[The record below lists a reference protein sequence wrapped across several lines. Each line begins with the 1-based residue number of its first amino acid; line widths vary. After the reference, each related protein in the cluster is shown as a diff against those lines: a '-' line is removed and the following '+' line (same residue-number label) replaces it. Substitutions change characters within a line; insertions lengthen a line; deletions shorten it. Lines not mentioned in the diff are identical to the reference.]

1 LAVMTYRQA
10 LHDTLREE
18 LLRDENVLLMGEE
31 IGVFEGSYKI
41 TAGLLNE
48 FGPKRVVDTPI
59 AEEGFVG
66 AAIGAAMLGLRPV
79 VEIMTI
85 NFSILSLDQ
94 IVNHGAKIY
103 GMFGGQTPVPMVL
116 RTPGGGGQQLA
127 ATHSQNL
134 EVWYA
139 FVPGLKVVTPATP
152 ADARG
157 MLRTAIRDDDPV
169 IFIENL
175 ALYNTKGEVPDGD
188 YTIEFG
194 KATVTKEGSDITIVA
209 YSRMAV
215 VALDVANRLEKEGI
229 NAEVV
234 DVRSLRPL
242 DRETIVESVR
252 KTGRAVVMEE
262 DWLTYGVGAELA
274 ATIQEGAFDY
284 LDAPVRRVA
293 MSEVPLPYAKPLEVA
308 ALPNATHLID
318 VIHQTLEATGARR
331 QGGAVNA

>member
-1 LAVMTYRQA
+1 VAVMTYRQA

-18 LLRDENVLLMGEE
+18 LLRDQDVYLMGEE

-41 TAGLLNE
+41 TAGLLAE

-59 AEEGFVG
+59 SEEGFVG

-85 NFSILSLDQ
+85 NFSILALDQ
-94 IVNHGAKIY
+94 LVNHGAKIY

-139 FVPGLKVVTPATP
+139 HVPGFKVVTPATP

-157 MLRTAIRDDDPV
+157 MLRTAIRDNDPV

-175 ALYNTKGEVPDGD
+175 ALYNTKGQVPDGD
-188 YTIEFG
+188 YTTEFG
-194 KATVTKEGSDITIVA
+194 RAEVVKEGSDLTIIA
-209 YSRMAV
+209 YSRMAKI
-215 VALDVANRLEKEGI
+215 ALDVANRLQDEEGI
-229 NAEVV
+229 NAEVI
-234 DVRSLRPL
+234 DLRSLRPL
-242 DRETIVESVR
+242 DRDTMVASVR
-252 KTGRAVVMEE
+252 KTNRAVVLEE
-262 DWLTYGVGAELA
+262 DWLSYGVGAEVA

-293 MSEVPLPYAKPLEVA
+293 AAEVPLPYAKPMEVA
-308 ALPNATHLID
+308 ALPGASHLVK
-318 VIHQTLEATGARR
+318 VIHETLDAAGVRR
-331 QGGAVNA
+331 

>member
-1 LAVMTYRQA
+1 MAVMTYRQA

-18 LLRDENVLLMGEE
+18 LLRDENVYLMGEE

-41 TAGLLNE
+41 TAGLLAE

-59 AEEGFVG
+59 SEEGFVG

-85 NFSILSLDQ
+85 NFSILALDQ
-94 IVNHGAKIY
+94 LVNHGAKIY

-139 FVPGLKVVTPATP
+139 YVPGLKVVTPSTP

-188 YTIEFG
+188 YTTEIG
-194 KATVTKEGSDITIVA
+194 RAAVVKEGRDITIVA
-209 YSRMAV
+209 YSRMAKI
-215 VALDVANRLEKEGI
+215 ALELANRLEDEEGI
-229 NAEVV
+229 SAEVV
-234 DVRSLRPL
+234 DLRSLRPL
-242 DRETIVESVR
+242 DRETVVASVR
-252 KTGRAVVMEE
+252 KTNRAVVMEE
-262 DWLTYGVGAELA
+262 DWLSYGVGAEVA

-293 MSEVPLPYAKPLEVA
+293 QAEVPLPYAKPLELA
-308 ALPNATHLID
+308 ALPNADHLVK
-318 VIHQTLEATGARR
+318 VIHETLDATGARR
-331 QGGAVNA
+331 